1 MNEQVRNN
9 RYFPSLKVF
18 REEIHRFFS
27 DKLPLIAGTLAGR
40 INDNF
45 QMLKNASSS

>member
-9 RYFPSLKVF
+9 RYFTSAKVF

-27 DKLPLIAGTLAGR
+27 EILPDLPGYWRR

-45 QMLKNASSS
+45 QTLKNATSG

>member
-9 RYFPSLKVF
+9 RDFPSPEVF

-27 DKLPLIAGTLAGR
+27 DTLPLIAGTQAGC
-40 INDNF
+40 INDNVR
-45 QMLKNASSS
+45 MLKNASSR